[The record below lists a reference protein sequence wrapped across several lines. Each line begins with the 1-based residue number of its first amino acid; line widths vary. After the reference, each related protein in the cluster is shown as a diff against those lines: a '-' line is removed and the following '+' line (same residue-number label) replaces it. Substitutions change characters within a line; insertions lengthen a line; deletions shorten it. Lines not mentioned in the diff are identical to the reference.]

1 MNNELEQLKESINN
15 IGYKCVFVK
24 NDSTSGEICGDE
36 DVIPY
41 FDFIGYT
48 GNLPVYNRTQAP
60 LTEVQLEEVRELWL
74 KIADATSTN
83 TTSSQ
88 DI

>member
-1 MNNELEQLKESINN
+1 MNNELEQLKQSIND

-24 NDSTSGEICGDE
+24 NDSNSAEICGDE

-48 GNLPVYNRTQAP
+48 GNLPIYNRTQAP
-60 LTEVQLEEVRELWL
+60 LTEVQLEEVRELWI

>member
-1 MNNELEQLKESINN
+1 MNNELQQLKESINN

-24 NDSTSGEICGDE
+24 YDSNSGEICGDE

-48 GNLPVYNRTQAP
+48 GNLPVYNRTTAP
-60 LTEVQLEEVRELWL
+60 LTEVQLQEVRELWI

>member
-1 MNNELEQLKESINN
+1 MNNELEQLKQSIND

-24 NDSTSGEICGDE
+24 NDSNSGEILGDE

-48 GNLPVYNRTQAP
+48 GNLQVYNRTQAP
-60 LTEVQLEEVRELWL
+60 LTEVQLEEVKQLWD
-74 KIADATSTN
+74 KIALSNSPAIS
-83 TTSSQ
+83 SSQ